1 MGASRWI
8 RRGPRPVRL
17 LAVTGLA
24 VLAAGTVTACQ
35 PGELGAASVAYTTD
49 STATDALKRR
59 DVNVSWLT
67 CTGRQG
73 GGQASGSPSGSTVVT
88 VDCQG
93 RTKDGRDI
101 AVTGR
106 VTRAVNGACV
116 RGNLTAEVGGRRVFR
131 VSGLGDCDAAP
142 AYTPPAT
149 YRPPGQPRPTVTV
162 TVTRT
167 LWCENDPAC
176 RPVEGK

>member
-1 MGASRWI
+1 MGASSGI
-8 RRGPRPVRL
+8 R
-17 LAVTGLA
+17 
-24 VLAAGTVTACQ
+24 VLAAGGLVALVVGTVTACE

-49 STATDALKRR
+49 STATDALKER
-59 DVNVSWLT
+59 DVDVSWLT
-67 CTGRQG
+67 CTGRQDG
-73 GGQASGSPSGSTVVT
+73 GSSASGSPSESTVVT

-93 RTKDGRDI
+93 KTKDGRDI
-101 AVTGR
+101 TVTGK

-116 RGNLTAEVGGRRVFR
+116 RGNLTAKVGGRQVFR
-131 VSGLGDCDAAP
+131 VSGLGNCEAGP

-167 LWCENDPAC
+167 LWCENDPSC
-176 RPVEGK
+176 RPVQGK

>member
-1 MGASRWI
+1 MGASSGI
-8 RRGPRPVRL
+8 R
-17 LAVTGLA
+17 
-24 VLAAGTVTACQ
+24 VLAAGGLVALVVGTVTACQ

-49 STATDALKRR
+49 STATDALKKR
-59 DVNVSWLT
+59 DVDVSWLT
-67 CTGRQG
+67 CTGRQDG
-73 GGQASGSPSGSTVVT
+73 GSPAGGSPSESTVVT

-93 RTKDGRDI
+93 KTKDGRDI
-101 AVTGR
+101 TVTGK
-106 VTRAVNGACV
+106 VTRAVSGACV
-116 RGNLTAEVGGRRVFR
+116 RGNLVAEVGGRQVFR
-131 VSGLGDCDAAP
+131 VSGLGNCDAAP

-176 RPVEGK
+176 RPVQGK

>member
-17 LAVTGLA
+17 LAVTGLVA
-24 VLAAGTVTACQ
+24 LVAAGVTGCQ

-49 STATDALKRR
+49 STATDALKKR
-59 DVNVSWLT
+59 DVDVSWLT
-67 CTGRQG
+67 CTGRQDG
-73 GGQASGSPSGSTVVT
+73 GSSASGSPSESTVVT

-93 RTKDGRDI
+93 KTKDGRDI
-101 AVTGR
+101 TVTGK

-116 RGNLTAEVGGRRVFR
+116 RGNLVAKVGGRQVFR
-131 VSGLGDCDAAP
+131 VSGLGNCDA
-142 AYTPPAT
+142 TPPAT
-149 YRPPGQPRPTVTV
+149 YRPPGQPNPTVTV

-167 LWCENDPAC
+167 LWCEQDPSC